1 MFHSRLAEAT
11 LIGCLT
17 ALASFCALS
26 ARAGETYSVVA
37 QSNRFSAATGRRPLS
52 ERIAAANLPIIA
64 ETTATPPQATA
75 YQSRQDT
82 PARADTAA
90 PSENMAV
97 AAVQVDQELV
107 VAPEPPPRHAVT
119 PPVLWPFGT
128 KRTAT
133 PAQRQSTAS
142 KQAVATGK
150 ATNGKATNGKATNGK
165 ATTAASQP
173 AAGGKSPTAGRDVQ
187 RQANARSSG
196 KGLSSSSPASVTR

>member
-17 ALASFCALS
+17 ALASFCALN
-26 ARAGETYSVVA
+26 ARAGETYSIVA

-64 ETTATPPQATA
+64 AAAATPPQGIVHP
-75 YQSRQDT
+75 SSQDT
-82 PARADTAA
+82 PARTDAMAT
-90 PSENMAV
+90 SENMSV
-97 AAVQVDQELV
+97 AAVRVDQEV
-107 VAPEPPPRHAVT
+107 MAAPEPPPRHAVT

-133 PAQRQSTAS
+133 TATGPSPAT

-150 ATNGKATNGKATNGK
+150 ATNGKMPN
-165 ATTAASQP
+165 AARQP
-173 AAGGKSPTAGRDVQ
+173 VAGSKTPTAGRDVQ
-187 RQANARSSG
+187 RQANASSIG